1 MEMKRKYVVA
11 EVMAAFKGIPNL
23 PQKETLSLKDI
34 QSSLPNVLTGTAY
47 EADAYEVSFLG
58 YFKTK
63 AIAFVNTLEDKKFSF
78 SPIAAYTYYGLFE
91 INKVRILVSFRA
103 SQTAVIF
110 VVKLQEYL
118 NGVTE
123 GVVFDRH
130 ELTGNRCIM
139 VKRTILAQ

>member
-1 MEMKRKYVVA
+1 MKKKYVVS

-110 VVKLQEYL
+110 VVKLEKCGD
-118 NGVTE
+118 NIADK
-123 GVVFDRH
+123 VVFEPH

>member
-1 MEMKRKYVVA
+1 MKKKYVVS

-34 QSSLPNVLTGTAY
+34 QSSLPNVLTDTAY

-110 VVKLQEYL
+110 VVKLEKS
-118 NGVTE
+118 GEDITDK
-123 GVVFDRH
+123 VVFEPH

-139 VKRTILAQ
+139 VKRAILAQ